1 MRAIVTGGA
10 GFIGSHL
17 AELLLEKGHKVI
29 VLDDLST
36 GNLDNV
42 PAGADFWG
50 LDINDRKL
58 KEIFAKCSIDWVF
71 HLASKA
77 SIVPSIKN
85 PETYHNVNVAGT
97 LNVLQLARTLG
108 VKKFIYAAS
117 GSCYGIPD
125 EVPTSENCRISPMYP
140 YALTKYVAEQYVVH
154 WSNVYGLPF
163 VSLRLF
169 NVFGPRMCLSGG
181 YGGLFST
188 ILAQKF
194 NNQPVIT
201 IGNGEQRR
209 DFVYVADVA
218 RAFLM
223 AAESD
228 VVNEVFNIGRGE
240 SVSVN
245 HILQLLDI
253 KKDDIRRL
261 PDRPGEP
268 KETLASIQKA
278 KRMLKWEPKVS
289 FEDGLSFLTADVD
302 YWKAGRVWTWEESVE
317 SQKDWYNYLGH
328 KIK

>member
-17 AELLLEKGHKVI
+17 VDLLLEKGHEVI

-36 GNLDNV
+36 GNCDNISNRV
-42 PAGADFWG
+42 DFRE
-50 LDINDRKL
+50 INISESWL
-58 KEIFAKCSIDWVF
+58 KSVFIEETVDWVF
-71 HLASKA
+71 HLAGKA
-77 SIVPSIKN
+77 SIVPSILN
-85 PETYHNVNVAGT
+85 PETYHHVNVTGT
-97 LNVLQLARTLG
+97 LNVLQLARRLK

-117 GSCYGIPD
+117 GSCYGIPN
-125 EVPTSENCRISPMYP
+125 EMPTSENCQINPMYP
-140 YALTKYVAEQYVVH
+140 YALTKYLGEQCVVH

-194 NNQPVIT
+194 NNKPVIT

-209 DFVYVADVA
+209 DFVYVTDVA
-218 RAFLM
+218 KAFLA
-223 AAESD
+223 AAESS
-228 VVNEVFNIGRGE
+228 VVNEIFNIGWGN
-240 SVSVN
+240 SISVN
-245 HILQLLDI
+245 KILRLLDI
-253 KKDDIRRL
+253 KEGDVKRL

-268 KETLASIQKA
+268 QETKALIQKA
-278 KRMLKWEPKVS
+278 NKMLGWKPLIS
-289 FEDGLSFLTADVD
+289 FNQGLVHLAADRD
-302 YWKAGRVWTWEESVE
+302 YWKMGRVWTWAESIKAQQE
-317 SQKDWYNYLGH
+317 WYDLLGH